1 MVAAA
6 AMEAQTPAAAADTPA
21 EVPKWMHILR
31 VPSVVWHQ
39 LTLNEPRH
47 TRAVLAGVSVSLL
60 TFGRRKVANPLADPT
75 TNAGSR
81 WPAPPPPPLA
91 PFSSGEQLQTGCD
104 ACCVMSYNECGNVVA
119 IAQGIQSEGA
129 KWAGRRFRAESVR
142 DW

>member
-6 AMEAQTPAAAADTPA
+6 AIDVQMPAAAADTSA

-60 TFGRRKVANPLADPT
+60 TFGMRKLADPMADPT

-91 PFSSGEQLQTGCD
+91 PFPTGEHL
-104 ACCVMSYNECGNVVA
+104 
-119 IAQGIQSEGA
+119 
-129 KWAGRRFRAESVR
+129 
-142 DW
+142 